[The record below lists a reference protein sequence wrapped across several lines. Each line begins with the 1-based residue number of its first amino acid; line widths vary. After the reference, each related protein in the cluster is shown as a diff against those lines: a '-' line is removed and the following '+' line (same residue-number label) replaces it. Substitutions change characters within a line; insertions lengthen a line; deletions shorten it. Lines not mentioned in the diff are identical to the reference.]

1 MEASSARSWDAA
13 ALHPLTTTPAD
24 DSPVDD
30 EAPSRLP
37 PVRAPL
43 RRRLPSGERLVLE
56 RADKDPRRIDA
67 VAMIL
72 DDVLYDHTGQL
83 AHFAIDRGIAQLLA
97 ERAFPTNAA
106 AFEALQTFRDAYGYR
121 KRFPRFV
128 DHLVAQRRLAQ
139 DQAARV
145 IAAYYASKIPEARSI
160 KPFAK
165 ARETLLALQ
174 DAGYRLGL
182 VLVGKREVQLE
193 RLRALGVEELFSE
206 TVFLDANPSVDA
218 LTRAMK
224 KLGRRLMLQP
234 SSILFVGRKAFYEI
248 KAANRAGLVTVRTVR
263 EALAP
268 LVLRMRTNPLRCVTS
283 SSASTATSC
292 RRMRWR
298 SPTTRCVGLT
308 AFHGIREDFSHIAEQ
323 RWT

>member
-1 MEASSARSWDAA
+1 MYVGMDAA
-13 ALHPLTTTPAD
+13 AAVAAAAAAPTDAE
-24 DSPVDD
+24 DSPLEEEGEREEKKVKTKAKAR
-30 EAPSRLP
+30 E
-37 PVRAPL
+37 PL
-43 RRRLPSGERLVLE
+43 RRRLPSGERFLLE
-56 RADKDPRRIDA
+56 RAEEKDPRRIDA

-83 AHFAIDRGIAQLLA
+83 AHFAIDRGIAQLLL

-160 KPFAK
+160 RPFAK
-165 ARETLLALQ
+165 SKQTLLALKES
-174 DAGYRLGL
+174 GYRLGL
-182 VLVGKREVQLE
+182 VLVGKRDVQLE
-193 RLRALGVEELFSE
+193 RLRALKVQELFSE
-206 TVFLDANPSVDA
+206 IVFVDANPSVDV

-263 EALAP
+263 
-268 LVLRMRTNPLRCVTS
+268 LVVCCHSYQN
-283 SSASTATSC
+283 
-292 RRMRWR
+292 
-298 SPTTRCVGLT
+298 
-308 AFHGIREDFSHIAEQ
+308 H
-323 RWT
+323 

>member
-1 MEASSARSWDAA
+1 MNGSALDDALEAGE
-13 ALHPLTTTPAD
+13 

-30 EAPSRLP
+30 ETLP
-37 PVRAPL
+37 PPPPMQRVPL
-43 RRRLPSGERLVLE
+43 RQRLPSGERLVLE
-56 RADKDPRRIDA
+56 RAEKDPRRIDA

-83 AHFAIDRGIAQLLA
+83 AHFAIDRGIAQLLV

-128 DHLVAQRRLAQ
+128 DHLVAQQRLAQ

-145 IAAYYASKIPEARSI
+145 IAAYYASKIPEARTI

-165 ARETLLALQ
+165 AKDTLLALKES
-174 DAGYRLGL
+174 GYRLGL

-193 RLRALGVEELFSE
+193 RLRALGVQELFSE
-206 TVFLDANPSVDA
+206 IVFVDANPSVDV

-248 KAANRAGLVTVRTVR
+248 KAANRAGLVTVRTVCY
-263 EALAP
+263 AAT
-268 LVLRMRTNPLRCVTS
+268 V
-283 SSASTATSC
+283 ASEGWRC
-292 RRMRWR
+292 RR
-298 SPTTRCVGLT
+298 
-308 AFHGIREDFSHIAEQ
+308 D
-323 RWT
+323 